1 MMSREGRG
9 PRHQISNTTAT
20 SINVCRVTAVTEPSV
35 TPPGNFKISH
45 RRRADE
51 RDSSRERKLRLK
63 LSGTKRTYTVVRG
76 ADGTPTS
83 SHASGENV
91 TLLTFGAVS
100 GNDWDQV
107 YNVLKDG
114 TGYHLQGLT
123 GVTACTFD
131 HDGRA
136 TSIFTQSKDYDEI
149 SGTSASW
156 QWRDQSVPDADE
168 LDDGFAVKYDV
179 NGEQTLFFGA
189 DRFATNGSK
198 DAGFWFFHQK
208 VSPVAPVGTAD
219 GTFTGVHTAPDP
231 GANGIFCGIP
241 GQTTPN
247 CSPYDADDTAGDV
260 LVLTTF
266 TQGGAVTSI
275 RVYEWIG
282 PAGSTAALL
291 QRGAAGDCVPG
302 DATQQ
307 LCATVNDTTIESP
320 WDYSGKGASS
330 SRRSARAA

>member
-1 MMSREGRG
+1 M
-9 PRHQISNTTAT
+9 
-20 SINVCRVTAVTEPSV
+20 
-35 TPPGNFKISH
+35 
-45 RRRADE
+45 
-51 RDSSRERKLRLK
+51 
-63 LSGTKRTYTVVRG
+63 GTKRTYTVVRG

-107 YNVLKDG
+107 YNVLNDGDPNTTCKD
-114 TGYHLQGLT
+114 LT

-208 VSPVAPVGTAD
+208 VSPVAPVLRPMARLPASTRHPTRAPTASSAASP
-219 GTFTGVHTAPDP
+219 GRRPPTAPP
-231 GANGIFCGIP
+231 
-241 GQTTPN
+241 TTPTTPPVT
-247 CSPYDADDTAGDV
+247 CS
-260 LVLTTF
+260 
-266 TQGGAVTSI
+266 S
-275 RVYEWIG
+275 
-282 PAGSTAALL
+282 
-291 QRGAAGDCVPG
+291 
-302 DATQQ
+302 
-307 LCATVNDTTIESP
+307 
-320 WDYSGKGASS
+320 
-330 SRRSARAA
+330 